1 MTVKNNEDR
10 NTEKISM
17 DIRTYT
23 ISLIMASTCQKKPKA
38 KIEFVG
44 QKKKGCLCSVW
55 NVSTQTTL
63 RKCSTFSNV
72 SHLSLSH
79 YILQKKNTLAL
90 FAYPHTHTHIMDRI
104 T

>member
-44 QKKKGCLCSVW
+44 QKKRVSVLCLEC
-55 NVSTQTTL
+55 
-63 RKCSTFSNV
+63 F
-72 SHLSLSH
+72 
-79 YILQKKNTLAL
+79 
-90 FAYPHTHTHIMDRI
+90 YPNYTEEM
-104 T
+104 